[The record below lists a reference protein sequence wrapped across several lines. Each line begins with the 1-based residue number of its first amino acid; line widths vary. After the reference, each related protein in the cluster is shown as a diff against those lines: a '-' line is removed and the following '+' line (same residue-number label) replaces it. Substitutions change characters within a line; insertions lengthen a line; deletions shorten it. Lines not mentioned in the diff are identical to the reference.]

1 MTVILHISD
10 PHFGTE
16 REPVV
21 NALLRCTRELQPE
34 LLVLSGDITQR
45 ARGRQFERAAQFV
58 RELGVE
64 HTLTIPGNHDVP
76 LLNVAAR
83 ALSPYGNYRRFFGDD
98 LEPRF
103 RSADCLV
110 VGVNTTRRYRH
121 VDGEISSEQCERV
134 ADELRQATPAQL
146 RMVVLHQPLAVPRA
160 AEQKNVVHGRERA
173 VAAWAEAGA
182 DLVLSGHIHLPFVLP
197 LHETFGLAR
206 PMWAVSAGTAV
217 SARVRYDAPNS
228 INVIRSLPS
237 ESPRSCLV
245 EQWSYDDTSTSFRC
259 AAQLRLAG

>member
-21 NALLRCTRELQPE
+21 RALCSCAHELRPE

-45 ARGRQFERAAQFV
+45 ARSRQFERAVQFV

-83 ALSPYGNYRRFFGDD
+83 ALRPYGNYRRFFGDD

-110 VGVNTTRRYRH
+110 VGVKTTRRYRH
-121 VDGEISSEQCERV
+121 VDGEVSSAQCERV
-134 ADELRQATPAQL
+134 ADELRQAAPTQL
-146 RMVVLHQPLAVPRA
+146 RIVVLHQPLAVPRA
-160 AEQKNVVHGRERA
+160 AEQKNVVYGRERA
-173 VAAWAEAGA
+173 VAPWAEAGA

-197 LHETFGLAR
+197 LHEAFALRR

-217 SARVRYDAPNS
+217 STRVRHDAPNS
-228 INVIRSLPS
+228 VNVIRTLAS

-245 EQWSYDDTSTSFRC
+245 EQWSYDDASSSFRR